1 MKKLFIVSW
10 VLLCSLTV
18 ELKARSV
25 FIDSTVKNVHAI
37 DGAAN
42 EWAEGKF
49 ETDKETFLQYAI
61 DHDKENLYFAI
72 RIPDQATQMKL
83 MTLGMKLFIDKK
95 GKKREGTGIEFP
107 LKKEGNPFGG
117 AGRGNRSAQAEPAER
132 PDPKEIREQL
142 AQTMILLKT
151 FGMEDQDDKQQLI
164 ILENGVNIAF
174 EWDGNNA
181 LFIEYLVPTKF
192 IGSESALAGKPL
204 GIGWVINGF
213 EAGSTGGPTVVR
225 TELVGVPAGSNVSR
239 GGIGRGVV
247 NSNPSRGGNT
257 PASNNDN
264 RMKEQSFWTKYT
276 IN

>member
-1 MKKLFIVSW
+1 MKNHFIVSL
-10 VLLCSLTV
+10 VLLCTQTANLNAKTAF
-18 ELKARSV
+18 K
-25 FIDSTVKNVHAI
+25 DSTVKITYTI
-37 DGAAN
+37 DGSSN
-42 EWAEGKF
+42 EWLAEKF

-72 RIPDQATQMKL
+72 RIPDQATQMKM

-107 LKKEGNPFGG
+107 LKKEGYPFGG
-117 AGRGNRSAQAEPAER
+117 AGRGNRSAQGEPAER

-151 FGMEDQDDKQQLI
+151 FGMEDQNDKQQLI

-174 EWDGNNA
+174 EWESNNA
-181 LFIEYLVPTKF
+181 LFIEYQVPMKF
-192 IGSESALAGKPL
+192 IGSESALVGKPL

-213 EAGSTGGPTVVR
+213 EAVSAGGPSAG
-225 TELVGVPAGSNVSR
+225 VGGPGSSR
-239 GGIGRGVV
+239 GGGIGRGDA
-247 NSNPSRGGNT
+247 SGGLSRGGST
-257 PASNNDN
+257 PASGNDN
-264 RMKEQSFWTKYT
+264 RMKEQSYWTKYT